1 MNRNSKFTHGLN
13 TELLPIPTDY
23 KSVIIGK
30 AGVNIKL
37 ISSIIGVRSATV
49 NDTHVIV
56 IGTTFA
62 IQESKKVLDG
72 IIEKSVSRNV
82 KSIGY
87 LPRFTLNIC
96 NLDHKL
102 VVNLVPFKNDNNNLN
117 YIQVNQQKNT
127 SDLLQMSSLTLY
139 NNTLTPQ
146 DRTKTL
152 NFLSSLSKT
161 EFNNLDIG
169 MMIGKNLF
177 YPPKTSSLTSL
188 SQIYKHKRQFKSE
201 LTIDQVNL
209 FRDASK
215 KLGYRLQSQSSSHVV
230 HLFDLK
236 TNEKSSF
243 HFNPNNN
250 DNVKFEKDKGTIDFF
265 LSKQCYYELLGIT
278 KRASQSEIKSAFRR
292 LSLQIHPDKNHHPAA
307 SYCFRIAKTGYDTLT
322 GQGRALY
329 DRSPYPIHKADDLQD
344 LKGFLE
350 NKNIFPIVTKYTIDH
365 ARLGFIQIIKSGI
378 FLDGR
383 VAIKSKTDMTSALD
397 LKSTLSK
404 LVMIEKAW
412 TNKSVDGGMKFD
424 CGAALKVQTV
434 RYKEEELYTSENFE
448 VSVNSSLYNQR

>member
-188 SQIYKHKRQFKSE
+188 SQIYKHKRQF
-201 LTIDQVNL
+201 
-209 FRDASK
+209 
-215 KLGYRLQSQSSSHVV
+215 
-230 HLFDLK
+230 
-236 TNEKSSF
+236 
-243 HFNPNNN
+243 
-250 DNVKFEKDKGTIDFF
+250 
-265 LSKQCYYELLGIT
+265 
-278 KRASQSEIKSAFRR
+278 
-292 LSLQIHPDKNHHPAA
+292 
-307 SYCFRIAKTGYDTLT
+307 
-322 GQGRALY
+322 
-329 DRSPYPIHKADDLQD
+329 
-344 LKGFLE
+344 
-350 NKNIFPIVTKYTIDH
+350 
-365 ARLGFIQIIKSGI
+365 
-378 FLDGR
+378 
-383 VAIKSKTDMTSALD
+383 
-397 LKSTLSK
+397 
-404 LVMIEKAW
+404 
-412 TNKSVDGGMKFD
+412 
-424 CGAALKVQTV
+424 
-434 RYKEEELYTSENFE
+434 
-448 VSVNSSLYNQR
+448 